1 MRLRRKLFGLIKN
14 IVSLVLLVV
23 VGGGMIALG
32 LFIPQLLGFLGI
44 PQLYL
49 RILGFIIIVISV
61 VALIA
66 IFETLEH
73 L

>member
-1 MRLRRKLFGLIKN
+1 MRLRRKVFGLIKK
-14 IVSLVLLVV
+14 IVLLVLLVV
-23 VGGGMIALG
+23 VGCGMIALG

-49 RILGFIIIVISV
+49 RIIGFMIIVFTV